1 MENLLSNKCL
11 NLTVWVLPARVTV
24 NEQPEDSHHSQSGSM
39 MTRCYMHSTGAIV
52 MLMKGSGLQKNNF
65 TESLSLSSDEH

>member
-11 NLTVWVLPARVTV
+11 NPTVWILPALVTV
-24 NEQPEDSHHSQSGSM
+24 NEQPEDRHQSRSGSM
-39 MTRCYMHSTGAIV
+39 MTRSCMHRTGAIV
-52 MLMKGSGLQKNNF
+52 MLMKGSGPQKNNF